1 MKSIWIF
8 SLSGIA
14 IAGGLIIWS
23 MRSSETPE
31 WKEVQQLQKEIRTS
45 MESDPEQSSESET
58 DKESREKI
66 RWEKM
71 AEYREKL
78 NALPEKLQK
87 AAKDQMRGMF
97 VSRMEERI
105 DRVLSLPPEE
115 RNEELDKQI
124 DEWDRRIASWE
135 KRKQQENEKA
145 RGDNGESQADSDS
158 GNAGGK
164 SAASTKKKSGG
175 RRGWMNASKEQR
187 DTWRRD
193 LLSRT
198 TPEQRAKWHEYRRL
212 MDERRKE
219 RGLSTRSF

>member
-1 MKSIWIF
+1 MKSIWIVI
-8 SLSGIA
+8 LSGIA
-14 IAGGLIIWS
+14 IIGVAVIWTIT
-23 MRSSETPE
+23 SSEPPE
-31 WKEVQQLQKEIRTS
+31 WKEVQQLQEELQTS
-45 MESDPEQSSESET
+45 METDPDGSSESDTE
-58 DKESREKI
+58 KESRETR

-97 VSRMEERI
+97 VSRMEQRI
-105 DRVLSLPPEE
+105 DRVLSLPAEE
-115 RNEELDKQI
+115 RDEELDKQI

-135 KRKQQENEKA
+135 KKRQQENTAAKGEN
-145 RGDNGESQADSDS
+145 GDNQANNN
-158 GNAGGK
+158 GNAGGTT
-164 SAASTKKKSGG
+164 AGNEKKKSGR

-187 DTWRRD
+187 DTWRRE
-193 LLSRT
+193 LLSKT